1 MTELEPWTNSGRW
14 SVQKSDHLAS
24 AKVLSLPV
32 CPSFALGF
40 EELGFDHEQRPR
52 GVQGGGVGLAIRGFE
67 KFRQFE
73 PVKDVV
79 FLDGDILRG
88 VFGNNA
94 GHTTEERKGL
104 AINYAR
110 LCKMLSDQGV
120 DVVCATMSLFKEI
133 HDFNRKNIP
142 NYLEFFIH
150 CDVDELIKRDQKGI
164 YSKALKGELQ
174 HVIGINASYDHPQ
187 DCELIIDN
195 THKGGMDE
203 KIRLILDLIK

>member
-1 MTELEPWTNSGRW
+1 LVLDKDKGVVYWLTGLSGAG
-14 SVQKSDHLAS
+14 KTTIG
-24 AKVLSLPV
+24 K
-32 CPSFALGF
+32 ALYKRLKGKK
-40 EELGFDHEQRPR
+40 PN
-52 GVQGGGVGLAIRGFE
+52 
-67 KFRQFE
+67 
-73 PVKDVV
+73 VV

-142 NYLEFFIH
+142 NYLEFFID